1 MKWTICDYAVL
12 SASVNVT
19 DDVIVHEKRSNV
31 MDKKSLR
38 QYIKEEKQRH
48 TATELSLF
56 DSRLFC
62 RIVEH
67 PRVKEAGTV
76 LLYWSLPDEV
86 DTHTLVESL
95 AASGKT
101 VLLPRVEG
109 GTELSLRRFTAVED
123 MVRGAYGILEPQGE
137 EVSAE
142 ALAALMPHEADG
154 TEGEAAMVA
163 IIPGVAF
170 DAEGHRLGRGKGYYD
185 RLLARLPKMH
195 TIGLCY
201 PFQYLDS
208 VPAENWDMAVDEVI
222 S

>member
-1 MKWTICDYAVL
+1 
-12 SASVNVT
+12 
-19 DDVIVHEKRSNV
+19 

-38 QYIKEEKQRH
+38 QYIKDEKQRH

-56 DSRLFC
+56 DGRLC
-62 RIVEH
+62 RKVIEH
-67 PRVKEAGTV
+67 PRVKKAGTV

-95 AASGKT
+95 AAAGKT

-109 GTELSLRRFTAVED
+109 GTELSLRRFTAVDD
-123 MVRGAYGILEPQGE
+123 MVQGAYGILEPQGE

-142 ALAALMPHEADG
+142 ALAALIPCEADG
-154 TEGEAAMVA
+154 MEGEKGMVA

-170 DAEGHRLGRGKGYYD
+170 DAKGHRLGRGKGYYD
-185 RLLARLPKMH
+185 RLLARLPRVH

-201 PFQYLDS
+201 PFQYLDN
-208 VPAENWDMAVDEVI
+208 VPAENWDMAMDEVI
-222 S
+222 C